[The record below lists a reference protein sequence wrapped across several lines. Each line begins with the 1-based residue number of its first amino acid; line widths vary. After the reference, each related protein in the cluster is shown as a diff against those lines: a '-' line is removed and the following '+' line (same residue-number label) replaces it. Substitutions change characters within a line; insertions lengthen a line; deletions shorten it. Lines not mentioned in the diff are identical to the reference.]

1 MASRVDEWQGTVAML
16 ADRLHPRDDAI
27 VAEVPLEGADDRTVG
42 HGPVSSHGSV
52 TFRAAHGPFRTY
64 ERRVEWASTNTTSTE
79 ADVDV
84 HVAGPADQPE
94 AEPDRTDCEAD
105 PATAE
110 VGRVDITQH
119 VEWRL
124 AIPYWGWLYRPLV
137 GRALRD
143 GVAAGSRPWWLFP
156 DRLSVRQARA
166 VSTMALFSLVS
177 GLLYGQLTQVL
188 TFASADIGNGTSG
201 QQASIFALVRIG
213 AVLTA
218 VMMFQADR
226 FGRRRIA
233 LWSFSIA
240 VALSFITALVPGLGA
255 LTVLQ
260 AIARNLAVAG
270 LLAVDTI
277 CVEELPAGSRAMA
290 SGLGA
295 MAYGLGSGIVVI
307 ALPLADLAPW
317 SWRLVFGLSI
327 LMAPLVL
334 WGSRTLEESRRFQ
347 ALDTTGSV
355 GSEDRSDAAS
365 HVADTGADW
374 NADANRTGLHAQPG
388 AHDRLIGAFDAA
400 EMIDP
405 ASAGVAAAA
414 GVGATDAAR
423 TRESTRI
430 RGGRFVLLAALFV
443 LINVFIAPVSQLQND
458 YLRADRGFDGMTI
471 TIFTLLTGTPAA
483 LGVIVG
489 GRLADTRGR
498 RWALVPGLIALGV
511 FTAAFFAISGAPMWF
526 SALIASVLGTLTVAP
541 LGVLAPEL
549 FPTSRRGG
557 ARGML
562 NVLAVCGSVAGLL
575 LAGTLVDQTGYGAT
589 FTLLAVGPLIAA
601 GLAFAVPETRGRELE
616 DINRAD

>member
-1 MASRVDEWQGTVAML
+1 MASRVDEWHGTAEML
-16 ADRLHPRDDAI
+16 ADRLRPRDDAI
-27 VAEVPLEGADDRTVG
+27 VAEAPVDDDAATEAPDDADDAVDRTG
-42 HGPVSSHGSV
+42 RRCPLPERGSV
-52 TFRAAHGPFRTY
+52 TFRSTHGPFRTY
-64 ERRVEWASTNTTSTE
+64 ERHVEWAPASNRSIASP
-79 ADVDV
+79 ADRSD
-84 HVAGPADQPE
+84 AGP
-94 AEPDRTDCEAD
+94 DRPGGQT
-105 PATAE
+105 ATAAKGAKGTATTVTGGE
-110 VGRVDITQH
+110 GTTLAENDGAGDSDSAGAGAGGQIDITQRL
-119 VEWRL
+119 EWQL

-143 GVAAGSRPWWLFP
+143 GVPAGSRPWWLFP

-218 VMMFQADR
+218 IVMFQADR
-226 FGRRRIA
+226 FGRRRVA
-233 LWSFSIA
+233 LWSFA
-240 VALSFITALVPGLGA
+240 VAIALSFVTAFVPGLGV

-307 ALPLADLAPW
+307 ALPLADIAPW

-334 WGSRTLEESRRFQ
+334 WGSRTLDESHRFQ
-347 ALDTTGSV
+347 ALDTTGSAASTTRPAPRSPAT
-355 GSEDRSDAAS
+355 GTGASDAAR
-365 HVADTGADW
+365 A
-374 NADANRTGLHAQPG
+374 
-388 AHDRLIGAFDAA
+388 
-400 EMIDP
+400 
-405 ASAGVAAAA
+405 
-414 GVGATDAAR
+414 
-423 TRESTRI
+423 RESTRI

-489 GRLADTRGR
+489 GRLADSRGR
-498 RWALVPGLIALGV
+498 KWALVPGLIALGV
-511 FTAAFFAISGAPMWF
+511 FTAVFFALSGAPMWI

-562 NVLAVCGSVAGLL
+562 NGLAVCGSVAGLL
-575 LAGTLVDQTGYGAT
+575 LAGTLVDQTGYGIT
-589 FTLLAVGPLIAA
+589 FTLLAVGPLVAA